1 MKLIL
6 AIGLISPFL
15 SIVMS
20 APRTKSGKEKSG
32 GEMSGGEKSEM
43 WIVYKNGKVYTA
55 DKDTDENWSKLAISI
70 FE

>member
-15 SIVMS
+15 SVVMS
-20 APRTKSGKEKSG
+20 APRTKSG
-32 GEMSGGEKSEM
+32 GEISGGEKSEM

-55 DKDTDENWSKLAISI
+55 DKDTDENWSK
-70 FE
+70 

>member
-15 SIVMS
+15 SVVMS

-32 GEMSGGEKSEM
+32 GEMSDGEMSGGEKSEM
-43 WIVYKNGKVYTA
+43 WIVYKSGKVYTA
-55 DKDTDENWSKLAISI
+55 DKDTDENWSK
-70 FE
+70 